1 MTLLALLIGLLV
13 GAFAGVVGLGG
24 GILLVP
30 ALVYFFH
37 MSQHRAQ
44 GTSLAAMLAPVG
56 ILAFLEYYRNGNA
69 DLKTGLLLA
78 AGFTVGAYFG
88 GVGAQHVPELMLRR
102 VFAVTLIVVGTTD
115 ALRQDRLVRQPPR

>member
-1 MTLLALLIGLLV
+1 MTLLALLIGLFV

-102 VFAVTLIVVGTTD
+102 VFAVTLIVIGTRM
-115 ALRQDRLVRQPPR
+115 LFGKIG

>member
-56 ILAFLEYYRNGNA
+56 ILAFLEYYRHGNA

-102 VFAVTLIVVGTTD
+102 VFAVTLIIVGTRM
-115 ALRQDRLVRQPPR
+115 LFGKIG

>member
-13 GAFAGVVGLGG
+13 GAFSGVVGLGG
-24 GILLVP
+24 GILMVP

-78 AGFTVGAYFG
+78 AGFTIGAYFG
-88 GVGAQHVPELMLRR
+88 GVGAQHVPEVILRR
-102 VFAVTLIVVGTTD
+102 VFAATLIVVGTRM
-115 ALRQDRLVRQPPR
+115 LFSKVG

>member
-1 MTLLALLIGLLV
+1 MILLTLLIGLLV
-13 GAFAGVVGLGG
+13 GAFSGIVGLGG
-24 GILLVP
+24 GILMVP

-44 GTSLAAMLAPVG
+44 GTSLTAMLAPVG
-56 ILAFLEYYRNGNA
+56 ILAFWEYYRHGNA

-88 GVGAQHVPELMLRR
+88 GMGAQHIPELMLRR
-102 VFAVTLIVVGTTD
+102 VFAMTLIVVG
-115 ALRQDRLVRQPPR
+115 LRMLFVKVG

>member
-102 VFAVTLIVVGTTD
+102 VFAVTLIVVGTRM
-115 ALRQDRLVRQPPR
+115 LFGKIG

>member
-24 GILLVP
+24 GILMVP

-56 ILAFLEYYRNGNA
+56 ILAFWEYYRHGNA

-102 VFAVTLIVVGTTD
+102 VFAVTLIIVGTRM
-115 ALRQDRLVRQPPR
+115 LFGKIG

>member
-1 MTLLALLIGLLV
+1 MTLLALLIGVLV
-13 GAFAGVVGLGG
+13 GAFSGVVGLGG
-24 GILLVP
+24 GILMVP

-56 ILAFLEYYRNGNA
+56 ILAFLEYYKTGNA

-88 GVGAQHVPELMLRR
+88 GASAQHIPELMLRR
-102 VFAVTLIVVGTTD
+102 IFAATLIAVGIRMLFTKTIG
-115 ALRQDRLVRQPPR
+115 

>member
-102 VFAVTLIVVGTTD
+102 VFAVTLIILGTRM
-115 ALRQDRLVRQPPR
+115 LFGKIG

>member
-1 MTLLALLIGLLV
+1 MILLTLIIGLLV
-13 GAFAGVVGLGG
+13 GVISGIVGLGG
-24 GILLVP
+24 GILMVP

-56 ILAFLEYYRNGNA
+56 ILAFWEYYRHGNA

-88 GVGAQHVPELMLRR
+88 GVGAQHIPELMLRR
-102 VFAVTLIVVGTTD
+102 VFALTLIVVG
-115 ALRQDRLVRQPPR
+115 LRMLFVKVG

>member
-13 GAFAGVVGLGG
+13 GGFSGVVGLGG
-24 GILLVP
+24 GILMVP

-56 ILAFLEYYRNGNA
+56 ILAFLEYYRRGNA

-78 AGFTVGAYFG
+78 AGFTLGAYFG
-88 GVGAQHVPELMLRR
+88 GVGAQHISELLLRR
-102 VFAVTLIVVGTTD
+102 IFATTLIIVGMRM
-115 ALRQDRLVRQPPR
+115 LFVKIG

>member
-1 MTLLALLIGLLV
+1 MTAVAVLIGLLV
-13 GAFAGVVGLGG
+13 GAFSGIVGIGG
-24 GILLVP
+24 GILMVP

-56 ILAFLEYYRNGNA
+56 ILAFLEYHRRGNA

-78 AGFTVGAYFG
+78 AGFTIGAYFG
-88 GVGAQHVPELMLRR
+88 GVGAQHIPELILRR
-102 VFAVTLIVVGTTD
+102 IFAITLILVG
-115 ALRQDRLVRQPPR
+115 LRMLFSKIG

>member
-1 MTLLALLIGLLV
+1 MILLTLLIGLLV
-13 GAFAGVVGLGG
+13 GVFSGIVGLGG
-24 GILLVP
+24 GILMVP

-56 ILAFLEYYRNGNA
+56 ILAFWEYYRHGNA

-78 AGFTVGAYFG
+78 AGFTLGAYFG
-88 GVGAQHVPELMLRR
+88 GIGAQHIPELVLRR
-102 VFAVTLIVVGTTD
+102 VFATTLIVVG
-115 ALRQDRLVRQPPR
+115 LRMLFVKVG